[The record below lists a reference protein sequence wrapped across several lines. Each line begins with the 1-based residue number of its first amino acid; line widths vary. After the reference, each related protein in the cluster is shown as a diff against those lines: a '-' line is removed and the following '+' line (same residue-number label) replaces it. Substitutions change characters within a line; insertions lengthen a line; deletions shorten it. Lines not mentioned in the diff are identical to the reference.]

1 MSKYYH
7 LFLDDERYPK
17 DVVWLELPMVGWTI
31 VRNFKEFVETIQ
43 RDGVPATVSFDH
55 DLADEHYQEYHVA
68 HDEKMLSKGTFR
80 YDKMKEKTGYHC
92 AQWLAEYCIDKNIPI
107 PVYYAHTM
115 NPIGKAN
122 IVSVLESAKK
132 YLASFT
138 IPDLTPDDK
147 EAFRQRMRERK
158 EREK

>member
-92 AQWLAEYCIDKNIPI
+92 VQWLVEYCIDKNILI
-107 PVYYAHTM
+107 LVYYAHTM

-132 YLASFT
+132 VIGET
-138 IPDLTPDDK
+138 K
-147 EAFRQRMRERK
+147 
-158 EREK
+158 

>member
-1 MSKYYH
+1 
-7 LFLDDERYPK
+7 
-17 DVVWLELPMVGWTI
+17 
-31 VRNFKEFVETIQ
+31 
-43 RDGVPATVSFDH
+43 
-55 DLADEHYQEYHVA
+55 
-68 HDEKMLSKGTFR
+68 
-80 YDKMKEKTGYHC
+80 
-92 AQWLAEYCIDKNIPI
+92 
-107 PVYYAHTM
+107 M